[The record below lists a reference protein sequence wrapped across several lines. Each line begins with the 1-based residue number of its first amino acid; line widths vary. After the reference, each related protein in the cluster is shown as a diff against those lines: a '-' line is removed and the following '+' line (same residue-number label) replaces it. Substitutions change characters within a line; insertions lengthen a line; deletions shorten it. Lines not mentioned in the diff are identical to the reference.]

1 MTQKFD
7 IENHHWLNMMY
18 KIRHKWSTAFTKD
31 FFTVEFKSS
40 LRSESTNHVLNGIAN
55 KSISLTKFVIEYEN
69 VLADMRSSELDED
82 FRCKQGAPQKAV
94 KKSGILG
101 HAAQVY
107 TCKIFDLFE
116 NQFLNSLA
124 MVWDQVDCQDTIGVF
139 EVKEENSE
147 KVHIVRFDHLNSN
160 ISCSCKKFESLGIL
174 CCHALR
180 VFSIKILTRIQS
192 QYILKR
198 WTKEAKKGMMTYE
211 QDNHSLS
218 NDKEAK
224 IVWRNSMM
232 RIANTIIS
240 KSQGEDSL
248 KRICQKLLLEL
259 DEKIER
265 ELSRVKFGVDAN
277 VEENEVIQCD
287 TTDEMPCL
295 PNEVS
300 VLNPPCVRS
309 KGLRNTRLKGHFEKR
324 KANTSKDASSS
335 SE

>member
-1 MTQKFD
+1 
-7 IENHHWLNMMY
+7 
-18 KIRHKWSTAFTKD
+18 
-31 FFTVEFKSS
+31 
-40 LRSESTNHVLNGIAN
+40 
-55 KSISLTKFVIEYEN
+55 
-69 VLADMRSSELDED
+69 
-82 FRCKQGAPQKAV
+82 
-94 KKSGILG
+94 
-101 HAAQVY
+101 
-107 TCKIFDLFE
+107 
-116 NQFLNSLA
+116 
-124 MVWDQVDCQDTIGVF
+124 
-139 EVKEENSE
+139 
-147 KVHIVRFDHLNSN
+147 
-160 ISCSCKKFESLGIL
+160 
-174 CCHALR
+174 
-180 VFSIKILTRIQS
+180 
-192 QYILKR
+192 
-198 WTKEAKKGMMTYE
+198 MMTYE

-265 ELSRVKFGVDAN
+265 ELSRIKFGVDAN

-300 VLNPPCVRS
+300 MLNPPCVRS